1 MTAPVP
7 LRKAPPVIA
16 GRETFVVIG
25 AGQAGCQA
33 VCTLRERGFRGRI
46 VLVGDERQGP
56 YMRPPLS
63 KKFLSGEMEE
73 DRLYLRPA
81 AFFAAHDIELM
92 LDTSVESIDADAGRV
107 HLNNGL
113 RLAYD
118 KLLIATGSRPRA
130 LHVPGSAL
138 CSTKSGLPHRSDAP
152 DIFYLKTLDDS
163 LRLRKAIA
171 PGKRIAIVGGGYIGL
186 EVAATAVQAGA
197 HVTVLEISERVLNRV
212 TTSALSRFVEDT
224 HRARGVEILTHS
236 RVFGFEGK
244 KRLEAVVCE
253 GRRIEADIAI
263 VGIGAIPNVELAQ
276 LAGLACN
283 DGILVDDHCR
293 TSNENIY
300 AAGDCASH
308 PSRFAKRRLRL
319 ESIQNA
325 VDQATVA
332 AHNMCGD
339 DVVYD
344 RVPWFWS
351 QQYEFKLQSAG
362 IFDGHDEII
371 ERGSRAAGSFALL
384 YRKAGALI
392 AVDAVNMQGE
402 YLAARKQIAEQ
413 AAEPSRGVAAGRPG
427 QRVA

>member
-1 MTAPVP
+1 
-7 LRKAPPVIA
+7 VI
-16 GRETFVVIG
+16 VG

-33 VCTLRERGFRGRI
+33 ACTLRERGFRGRI

-63 KKFLSGEMEE
+63 KKFLAGKLDE
-73 DRLYLRPA
+73 DRLYLRPL
-81 AFFAAHDIELM
+81 AFFVANDIELM
-92 LDTSVESIDADAGRV
+92 LDTSVENIDAAAGRV

-138 CSTKSGLPHRSDAP
+138 CTGTPGLPRRTGIP
-152 DIFYLKTLDDS
+152 EIYYLKTLDDS

-171 PGKRIAIVGGGYIGL
+171 PGQRIAIVGGGYIGL
-186 EVAATAVQAGA
+186 EVAATASQAGA
-197 HVTVLEISERVLNRV
+197 RVTVLEIGERVLNRV
-212 TTSALSRFVEDT
+212 TTSGLSRFVEDT
-224 HRARGVEILTHS
+224 HRARGVEVLCNS
-236 RVFGFEGK
+236 RVFGFEGD
-244 KRLEAVVCE
+244 KRLETVVCE

-263 VGIGAIPNVELAQ
+263 VGIGAVPNVELAQ
-276 LAGLACN
+276 LAGLACS
-283 DGILVDDHCR
+283 DGIIVDERCR
-293 TSNENIY
+293 TSNENIF

-308 PSRFAKRRLRL
+308 PNRIARRRLRL
-319 ESIQNA
+319 ESVQNA

-339 DVVYD
+339 DRIYD

-351 QQYEFKLQSAG
+351 QQYEFKLQTAG
-362 IFDGHDEII
+362 VLDGYDEIV
-371 ERGSRAAGSFALL
+371 ERGSRDQGSFALL

-413 AAEPSRGVAAGRPG
+413 STEPSRDVAASRPG